1 MHIFMKLWK
10 QLSEMDFRVIA
21 ILSAFIILF
30 GTFSVYYIEP
40 ETFPTLFDSFWWTM
54 TTLTTVGYGDFFPV
68 TVAGRLVGIFLF
80 IFGIGLIGVLIGK
93 IVEAASTYQRLKK
106 EGRLVYKKSGHYVYI
121 GWSKKTE
128 QAIKE
133 VLYHNNGAEIV
144 LVEDAPEAPMID
156 EKVHFIS
163 GDPSEER
170 ILHKA
175 NITEAKRVAIFS
187 DPDIED
193 TVLRD
198 GKSLLIA
205 SAVEALSVEHQ
216 VDIQTVVEICEE
228 RHISKFNHIRVDDF
242 ILSDDSVSLLMA
254 KATLQPGT
262 TTIFRQLLSKRFG
275 NNIYVIK
282 SKSAWKTY
290 RDASQKLLDDG
301 AVLIAVN
308 DDMDFQDAIRKPL
321 KEGDNL
327 YVICDDKTYKRLNV
341 LYDTVE

>member
-1 MHIFMKLWK
+1 MQIFFRLWK
-10 QLSEMDFRVIA
+10 QLSELNFKFISL
-21 ILSAFIILF
+21 LSLLIILF
-30 GTFSVYYIEP
+30 GTFSVYFIEP

-93 IVEAASTYQRLKK
+93 IVEGASTYQRLKK
-106 EGRLVYKKSGHYVYI
+106 EGKLVYKKNGHYVYI

-128 QAIKE
+128 QAIHE
-133 VLYHNNGAEIV
+133 VLYHNSKAPIV
-144 LVEDAPEAPMID
+144 LIEDLPETPITHD
-156 EKVHFIS
+156 GVHFIS

-170 ILHKA
+170 TLLKA
-175 NITEAKRVAIFS
+175 NILEAKRVAIFS
-187 DPDIED
+187 DPRIDNP
-193 TVLRD
+193 VLCD
-198 GKSLLIA
+198 GKSLLVA
-205 SAVEALSVEHQ
+205 SAVEALSVTHN
-216 VDIQTVVEICEE
+216 VDIQTVVEISEE

-262 TTIFRQLLSKRFG
+262 TSIFRQLLSKRFG

-282 SKSAWKTY
+282 AKSSWNTY

-308 DDMDFQDAIRKPL
+308 EDMDFRDANKKKL
-321 KEGDNL
+321 NEGDLL
-327 YVICDDKTYKRLNV
+327 YIICEDSTFKKLNV
-341 LYDTVE
+341 LYETID

>member
-1 MHIFMKLWK
+1 MHIFMRLWK
-10 QLSEMDFRVIA
+10 QLSEMDYRVIT
-21 ILSAFIILF
+21 ILSLFIILF
-30 GTFSVYYIEP
+30 GTFSVYWIEP

-106 EGRLVYKKSGHYVYI
+106 EGKLMYKKSGHYVYI

-144 LVEDAPEAPMID
+144 LVEDTPETPLTD
-156 EKVHFIS
+156 DKVHFIS
-163 GDPSEER
+163 GDPTEER

-175 NITEAKRVAIFS
+175 NIIEAKRVAIFS
-187 DPDIED
+187 DPSIED

-205 SAVEALSVEHQ
+205 SAVEALSVTHQ

-275 NNIYVIK
+275 NNIYVVK
-282 SKSAWKTY
+282 TKDTWKTY

-308 DDMDFQDAIRKPL
+308 EDMDFKDAIKKPL
-321 KEGDNL
+321 KKGDNL

-341 LYDTVE
+341 LYETVE

>member
-1 MHIFMKLWK
+1 MSILFRLWK
-10 QLSEMDFRVIA
+10 QLSEMDFRVIS

-30 GTFSVYYIEP
+30 GTFSVHMIEP

-54 TTLTTVGYGDFFPV
+54 TTVTTVGYGDFFPV
-68 TVAGRLVGIFLF
+68 TVPGRLVGIFLF

-106 EGRLVYKKSGHYVYI
+106 EGRLMYKKSGHFVYI

-133 VLYHNNGAEIV
+133 IFNHDPKAAIV
-144 LVEDAPEAPMID
+144 LIDHLPETPISHD
-156 EKVHFIS
+156 HIHFIS
-163 GDPSEER
+163 GDPTDEET
-170 ILHKA
+170 LLKS
-175 NITEAKRVAIFS
+175 NVLEAKRVAIFS
-187 DPDIED
+187 DPAIDES
-193 TVLRD
+193 VLQD

-205 SAVEALSVEHQ
+205 SAVEALSLQHNQ
-216 VDIQTVVEICEE
+216 DIQTVVEISEE

-262 TTIFRQLLSKRFG
+262 TTIFRQLLSKKFG
-275 NNIYVIK
+275 NNIHILK
-282 SKSAWKTY
+282 SKSTWKTY
-290 RDASQKLLDDG
+290 RDASQRLLDDG

-308 DDMDFQDAIRKPL
+308 EDMDFRQAIQKKL
-321 KEGDNL
+321 TEEDTL
-327 YVICDDKTYKRLNV
+327 YVICHDSTFEKLKAIYKT
-341 LYDTVE
+341 E

>member
-1 MHIFMKLWK
+1 MQIFFRLWK
-10 QLSEMDFRVIA
+10 QLSEMDFRVIS
-21 ILSAFIILF
+21 ILSLLIILF
-30 GTFSVYYIEP
+30 GTFSVYLIEP

-54 TTLTTVGYGDFFPV
+54 TTLTTVGYGDFFPTSV
-68 TVAGRLVGIFLF
+68 PGRLVGIFLF

-106 EGRLVYKKSGHYVYI
+106 EGRLVYKKSGHFVYI

-133 VLYHNNGAEIV
+133 VFNHDPKLSIV
-144 LVEDAPEAPMID
+144 LINDSPETPVTHDQI
-156 EKVHFIS
+156 HFIS
-163 GDPSEER
+163 GDPTDEKT
-170 ILHKA
+170 LMKA
-175 NITEAKRVAIFS
+175 NILEAKRVAVFS
-187 DPDIED
+187 DPLIEES
-193 TVLRD
+193 VLKD

-205 SAVEALSVEHQ
+205 SAVEALSISHQ
-216 VDIQTVVEICEE
+216 ADIQTVVEISEE

-262 TTIFRQLLSKRFG
+262 TTIFRQLLSKKFG
-275 NNIYVIK
+275 NNIHVIK
-282 SKSAWKTY
+282 SKPSWKTY

-308 DDMDFQDAIRKPL
+308 EDMDFRNSIQKPL
-321 KEGDNL
+321 KEEDTL
-327 YVICDDKTYKRLNV
+327 YVICHDSTFEKLKVIYKT
-341 LYDTVE
+341 E